1 MEITIVHGSQL
12 FKLQLD
18 ESIEVENLKALLEV
32 EFDIPKDSQLLKHQQ
47 TELADDKKSLKD
59 YSILNESILIL
70 EKRSSPLN
78 PTPLAHN
85 SLPTP
90 ASNNSNQFIRP
101 SSAAIED
108 LRIKVIS
115 DKNLSSQLGLINPE
129 IPTSAQQN
137 PTRFA
142 QLITELEQ
150 QRYNSELQRMMD
162 IDSFNED
169 PFNVEAQKRIE
180 EEIRNQNI
188 IRNMEDALEHNPESF
203 GSVSMLYIDSEVNNV
218 HIKAFVDS
226 GAQATIMSTACAE
239 RCGLMRLLDTR
250 FSGFAQGVGF
260 AKILGRVHNAMIKI
274 GTQYLV
280 CSFTVME
287 NQNVE
292 LLFGLDMLKRHQ
304 ACIDL
309 RKNAL
314 VINNEE
320 IQFLP
325 EHLIPKF
332 GELSSEQKSEIL
344 NSNKSIKQ
352 NNPSSY
358 DEFSSKI
365 KSLSNQVASGSN
377 KSTNPFS
384 ALDNGQNI
392 GSSSQASQQTG
403 VQPFTGEGRS
413 LSSAPQSNIIVPP
426 RPDKSIY
433 SDSLNSNATTTNY
446 PSPNNPGDLSRI
458 NNNELPSGSTF
469 STQPISKYPAATID
483 MLVALGVTR
492 EKAISALDAAN
503 GNPDL
508 AAGFLF
514 D

>member
-1 MEITIVHGSQL
+1 
-12 FKLQLD
+12 
-18 ESIEVENLKALLEV
+18 
-32 EFDIPKDSQLLKHQQ
+32 
-47 TELADDKKSLKD
+47 
-59 YSILNESILIL
+59 
-70 EKRSSPLN
+70 
-78 PTPLAHN
+78 
-85 SLPTP
+85 
-90 ASNNSNQFIRP
+90 
-101 SSAAIED
+101 
-108 LRIKVIS
+108 
-115 DKNLSSQLGLINPE
+115 
-129 IPTSAQQN
+129 
-137 PTRFA
+137 
-142 QLITELEQ
+142 
-150 QRYNSELQRMMD
+150 
-162 IDSFNED
+162 
-169 PFNVEAQKRIE
+169 
-180 EEIRNQNI
+180 
-188 IRNMEDALEHNPESF
+188 MEDALEHNPESF

-226 GAQATIMSTACAE
+226 GAQATIMSTVCAE
-239 RCGLMRLLDTR
+239 KCGLMRLLDTR

-260 AKILGRVHNAMIKI
+260 AKILGRIHNAMIKI
-274 GTQYLV
+274 GSQYLV

-309 RKNAL
+309 KKNAL

-332 GELSSEQKSEIL
+332 GELTSEQKSEML
-344 NSNKSIKQ
+344 NSDKNNKQ
-352 NNPSSY
+352 NNPTSY

-365 KSLSNQVASGSN
+365 KSLSNQAASGSN

-384 ALDNGQNI
+384 ALVNGQSI
-392 GSSSQASQQTG
+392 GSSNQANQQTV

-413 LSSAPQSNIIVPP
+413 LSSAKKSEIIVPP

-433 SDSLNSNATTTNY
+433 SDSLNSNATTSNH
-446 PSPNNPGDLSRI
+446 PPPNNVGDLNRT
-458 NNNELPSGSTF
+458 NNSELPSGSTF

-483 MLVALGVTR
+483 MLVSLGVTR